1 MGSQLDLIKN
11 ANPAKN
17 FQINDINSITDF
29 LTNGGFN
36 IINFVFFL
44 AGLFFLFSL
53 VSAAWEYVTSYG
65 DQKRIQ
71 NANSRLTNAFFGIVI
86 VLGSFL
92 LVTIFTSV
100 LGISSPLNQTPST
113 PRRFGQ

>member
-1 MGSQLDLIKN
+1 MESQLDKIIG

-17 FQINDINSITDF
+17 FQIGNVNTITDL
-29 LTNGGFN
+29 LTKGGFN
-36 IINFVFFL
+36 IINFVFFI
-44 AGLFFLFSL
+44 AGLFFLFNL
-53 VSAAWEYVTSYG
+53 ISAAWEYITSYG

-71 NANSRLTNAFFGIVI
+71 GASTRLTNAFFGIVI

-100 LGISSPLNQTPST
+100 LGIQSPLGN
-113 PRRFGQ
+113 